1 MNDVILISIK
11 PDYSQAI
18 LAGIKKVEYRKRG
31 FSRPVKKMI
40 IYETSPIQKV
50 VGEVLVLGILQDSV
64 DRIWKMT
71 CDVGE
76 VSKDDFYRYYGNRKK
91 AYAIQLGEI
100 RIYGKPLNLKD
111 FGISRAPQSFCYL

>member
-31 FSRPVKKMI
+31 FSRPIKKMI
-40 IYETSPIQKV
+40 IYETSPTKKV

-71 CDVGE
+71 YDVGG
-76 VSKDDFYRYYGNRKK
+76 VSKDDFYRYYGNRKT

-100 RIYGKPLNLKD
+100 QTYKHSLNLKD
-111 FGISRAPQSFCYL
+111 FGISHAPQSFCYL